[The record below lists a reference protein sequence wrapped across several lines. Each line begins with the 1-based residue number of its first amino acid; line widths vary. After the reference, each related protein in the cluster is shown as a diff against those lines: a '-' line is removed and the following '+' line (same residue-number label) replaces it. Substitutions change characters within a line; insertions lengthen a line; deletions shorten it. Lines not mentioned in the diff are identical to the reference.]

1 MAVLFESTPTVC
13 VGVDTRLRALC
24 GLRVGGP
31 RRKQEVE
38 KKNHK
43 GPISFLWVAGGGY
56 ILSQALKNGRKG
68 SVEGSSGE
76 RGSFTGVGRS
86 TRPSSQSF
94 ASFDAKTWFHQ
105 A

>member
-1 MAVLFESTPTVC
+1 MAMLFESTPTVC

-24 GLRVGGP
+24 GLRVGDP

-43 GPISFLWVAGGGY
+43 GPISFLWVAGGGH
-56 ILSQALKNGRKG
+56 ILSQALKNGRKE
-68 SVEGSSGE
+68 SVEGSSGQ
-76 RGSFTGVGRS
+76 RGSFAGVGRS

-94 ASFDAKTWFHQ
+94 ASFDAKT
-105 A
+105 